1 MLILLPM
8 YIFELKTQRR
18 LVANIERRFPKLAD
32 LLPVLSVKK
41 LRKKQA
47 IDRCPKCLKIEK
59 SPATT
64 ISDAGRLQ
72 AILSGAVAQIG
83 HTQKLTFKIEFY
95 AICLPASATAI
106 RL

>member
-1 MLILLPM
+1 M

-47 IDRCPKCLKIEK
+47 IDRCPKCLKIEEKPSHNKYLTLVGCKRSLVGQSPKLGIPK
-59 SPATT
+59 S
-64 ISDAGRLQ
+64 
-72 AILSGAVAQIG
+72 
-83 HTQKLTFKIEFY
+83 
-95 AICLPASATAI
+95 
-106 RL
+106 